1 MRYFLTLFAL
11 AVVAIMVVAGKRGDL
26 TRRPPI
32 ELFPDMDR
40 QPKLRPQAQNNF
52 FPDHFSSR
60 LPVEGTIARSKPYEV
75 SGKLVE
81 VNGQPAFP
89 YEDSPINTGKITG
102 TTNFIEL
109 NPLPITAELLQRGRQ
124 RYEINC
130 LPCHGAAGDAK
141 GVIAK
146 YSMINVANFHDQRFI
161 QMPDGEIFNTITH
174 GSKTGLM
181 GAYGPNVTVQDR
193 WAVIA
198 YLRVL
203 QRSWLAS
210 IEDVPEKDRAAL
222 KK

>member
-11 AVVAIMVVAGKRGDL
+11 AVVAVMVIAGKRGDM
-26 TRRPPI
+26 TRRTPI

-40 QPKLRPQAQNNF
+40 QPKLRPQTVNNF
-52 FPDHFSSR
+52 FPDHLSSQFH
-60 LPVEGTIARSKPYEV
+60 VEGTIPRSKAYE
-75 SGKLVE
+75 SGGKPIE
-81 VNGQPAFP
+81 VNGKPAFP

-102 TTNFIEL
+102 TTNFIEV
-109 NPLPITAELLQRGRQ
+109 NPLPVTAELIQRGRQ

-130 LPCHGAAGDAK
+130 LPCHGAAGDGK
-141 GVIAK
+141 GITTK
-146 YSMINVANFHDQRFI
+146 YNMISVANFHDQKFI

-181 GAYGPNVTVQDR
+181 LGYGANVTVQDR

-198 YLRVL
+198 YVRAL
-203 QRSWLAS
+203 QRSWLATLD
-210 IEDVPEKDRAAL
+210 DVPEPMRAAL